1 MNVVSIMAHA
11 DDEMRCLGT
20 MLKCRVRGDR
30 LFFVTLTDGSKGFV
44 QNPGIAREEAARIR
58 HGEMTALA
66 DGVDASYTNLGE
78 PDEFLYDTPEVRMKL
93 IEAIRQTGAQ
103 LIFTHFSEDYNLDH
117 TTVNRLVRHCAMQ
130 ACLPVLPTLSAPLKD
145 HPAIFMCEPFGT
157 FDFPASHYV
166 DISTY
171 HAEKMRLLLNPC
183 RPPWAPAWKLSARA
197 WKHSAANWPA
207 ASGPN
212 ALFPCPVAVRSSRL
226 QYCHNTRR
234 EWMGHTDHFPA
245 LHPKTENSL
254 RVQVNPCRISIHI
267 PGTPPCTSA
276 RRRCMR

>member
-171 HAEKMRLLLNPC
+171 HAEKMRLLLNHVSQEE
-183 RPPWAPAWKLSARA
+183 AMQ
-197 WKHSAANWPA
+197 AALG
-207 ASGPN
+207 SGLE
-212 ALFPCPVAVRSSRL
+212 AICSRL
-226 QYCHNTRR
+226 EAFRGELAGCQWAECFIPMPGR
-234 EWMGHTDHFPA
+234 G
-245 LHPKTENSL
+245 
-254 RVQVNPCRISIHI
+254 SIK
-267 PGTPPCTSA
+267 PFAVLP
-276 RRRCMR
+276 